1 MNGRCFVDTNILVY
15 AQDRSAG
22 TKFEVARSLVNRLW
36 DTKQGVI
43 STQVLQEFCITMQR
57 KVARPAKFSD
67 VRAALEDYLGWII
80 VINTQTTILD
90 ALLLQGRF
98 QISFWDALILC
109 AAELAEAHVVYS
121 EDLSHR
127 QRYGA
132 VQVINPFLQ

>member
-109 AAELAEAHVVYS
+109 AAELAEAGVVYS